1 MLDKPQ
7 KEKVPKRQ
15 GKGNNLRKANDYKK
29 I

>member
-1 MLDKPQ
+1 MLDEASKR
-7 KEKVPKRQ
+7 KVPKRQ